1 MKVKELRKQYKG
13 YDIVLFG
20 RPLSQPT
27 IPFTLLPKGKEIDEM
42 EVVETNII
50 NKEFTQFGV
59 SFKTMKPIKPQ
70 KMKGTINV
78 YVK

>member
-1 MKVKELRKQYKG
+1 MKVKELKKQYKG

-50 NKEFTQFGV
+50 EKEFTQYGV
-59 SFKTMKPIKPQ
+59 SFKTMKPIKPKQ
-70 KMKGTINV
+70 MKGTINV

>member
-20 RPLSQPT
+20 RSLSQPT

-50 NKEFTQFGV
+50 NKEFTQYGV

>member
-42 EVVETNII
+42 EVIETNII
-50 NKEFTQFGV
+50 NKEFTQYGV

-70 KMKGTINV
+70 NMKGTINV

>member
-1 MKVKELRKQYKG
+1 MKVKELKRKYKG

-27 IPFTLLPKGKEIDEM
+27 IPFTLLPKNKTIDEM
-42 EVVETNII
+42 EVVEVKVIE
-50 NKEFTQFGV
+50 KEFTQYGV
-59 SFKTMKPIKPQ
+59 SFNNLKPIKP
-70 KMKGTINV
+70 KVFKGIVNA